1 MFAAVQCCCMALL
14 QRCNCRRG
22 GARTAQAGGQEVVL
36 GFGVEALRFVTTT
49 RALRRVLGKVFVM
62 VLSCH
67 SNDVDVFSLLLD
79 CAFWGLTPPP
89 SYSVVRGRGCTWSTH
104 FVASM
109 SFSYYSVWQEL
120 QGL

>member
-1 MFAAVQCCCMALL
+1 MLVIREKNPAAILKYWMALS
-14 QRCNCRRG
+14 CKK
-22 GARTAQAGGQEVVL
+22 
-36 GFGVEALRFVTTT
+36 ALCPITST